1 MLQMVQ
7 RVIKPLLD
15 LAELTVRITAC
26 GGGSLALDQV
36 GFEDVVE
43 DFLAFAEVEPERVMD
58 GCHSHGGVELA
69 DVVCL

>member
-7 RVIKPLLD
+7 RVIKPFLN

-36 GFEDVVE
+36 GFEDVVK
-43 DFLAFAEVEPERVMD
+43 DFLAFAEVEP
-58 GCHSHGGVELA
+58 
-69 DVVCL
+69 